1 MDQHDLKNEE
11 THQIKDD
18 DLSIIIVDDM
28 QFSRIVVK
36 TALQKAGFSGVRL
49 ADSAHEVLRMLEEEP
64 ADVVL
69 ADWMMPEMNGLELTD
84 QIRQNDEEKGI
95 YTAIILFTANEG
107 IEYLV
112 EAFEH
117 GVDDY
122 LRKPPNPQEL
132 AARVSA
138 AARIANMQNDILETS
153 RQMEETI
160 ARLQRSALLDEVT
173 GAGNERMLI
182 SDLDANLEE
191 ASARQGGVCL
201 ALVKLNGIDKIEEEE
216 TNGILNPIYHGL
228 NANNDAAD
236 MARNEVL
243 TSIYRR
249 LRRTVRPTDSVSRID
264 NDVFGIVMH
273 HTHAGRFK
281 MNALDRIITAI
292 NQRPF
297 KTNNDDYVIT
307 ASIGVHYYDG
317 QTPAISSTEM
327 LELTQSNLNKAISEG
342 ANSIIS

>member
-1 MDQHDLKNEE
+1 MND
-11 THQIKDD
+11 T
-18 DLSIIIVDDM
+18 DLSIIIVDDL

-36 TALQKAGFSGVRL
+36 SALKKAGYTGVRM
-49 ADSAHEVLRMLEEEP
+49 ADSAYEALRMLEEKP

-84 QIRQNDEEKGI
+84 RIRQNDEENGI

-112 EAFEH
+112 EAFDH

-122 LRKPPNPQEL
+122 LRKPPNPHEL

-138 AARIANMQNDILETS
+138 AARIAVMQNDILETS

-160 ARLQRSALLDEVT
+160 QRLQKSALIDDIT

-182 SDLDANLEE
+182 SELDANLQ
-191 ASARQGGVCL
+191 AAANRHGGVCL
-201 ALVKLNGIDKIEEEE
+201 AMVKLNNLEHVEDEAGVAGK
-216 TNGILNPIYHGL
+216 
-228 NANNDAAD
+228 
-236 MARNEVL
+236 NEVL
-243 TSIYRR
+243 KSVYRR
-249 LRRTVRPTDSVSRID
+249 LHRTVRPTDVVTRLD

-273 HTHAGRFK
+273 HTQMGTFK
-281 MNALDRIITAI
+281 MNALDRIMAAI

-297 KTNNDDYVIT
+297 KAKETDYKIT

-317 QTPAISSTEM
+317 EDSVMESAEM
-327 LELTQSNLNKAISEG
+327 LELTQNNLRKAISMG
-342 ANSIIS
+342 DNSIVS